1 MTNQYAKVE
10 PIINDDDQLED
21 VHLDVLGVKLDL
33 PNLNSADLP
42 IDLVNVILLIKS
54 QPVLSDEQT
63 ALAMSAFLAYFQQLR
78 PDYWNALRKTGHA
91 MAWLTATVRTW
102 AEQSSTQKRLPQCPP
117 RQSQGSVRR
126 RLARHI
132 PHHMEARHARRMAQ
146 RARGQETQSQLRH
159 RPGMAAHE
167 TDPQEPYQPLFR
179 GARRL
184 DVHAHRGRNRHV
196 GHVRTRR
203 QAATRRLATLDGQ
216 ARGPVR
222 ADAIGNQPSA

>member
-21 VHLDVLGVKLDL
+21 VHLDVLGVKL
-33 PNLNSADLP
+33 DLP

-102 AEQSSTQKRLPQCPP
+102 AEQSGLDPKAFTSVPSTPITGKR
-117 RQSQGSVRR
+117 
-126 RLARHI
+126 
-132 PHHMEARHARRMAQ
+132 
-146 RARGQETQSQLRH
+146 
-159 RPGMAAHE
+159 
-167 TDPQEPYQPLFR
+167 
-179 GARRL
+179 
-184 DVHAHRGRNRHV
+184 
-196 GHVRTRR
+196 
-203 QAATRRLATLDGQ
+203 
-216 ARGPVR
+216 
-222 ADAIGNQPSA
+222 

>member
-54 QPVLSDEQT
+54 QP
-63 ALAMSAFLAYFQQLR
+63 FLAYFQQLR

-102 AEQSSTQKRLPQCPP
+102 AEQSGLDPKAFTSVPSTPITGKR
-117 RQSQGSVRR
+117 
-126 RLARHI
+126 
-132 PHHMEARHARRMAQ
+132 
-146 RARGQETQSQLRH
+146 
-159 RPGMAAHE
+159 
-167 TDPQEPYQPLFR
+167 
-179 GARRL
+179 
-184 DVHAHRGRNRHV
+184 
-196 GHVRTRR
+196 
-203 QAATRRLATLDGQ
+203 
-216 ARGPVR
+216 
-222 ADAIGNQPSA
+222 

>member
-78 PDYWNALRKTGHA
+78 PDYWNK
-91 MAWLTATVRTW
+91 
-102 AEQSSTQKRLPQCPP
+102 K
-117 RQSQGSVRR
+117 
-126 RLARHI
+126 
-132 PHHMEARHARRMAQ
+132 
-146 RARGQETQSQLRH
+146 
-159 RPGMAAHE
+159 
-167 TDPQEPYQPLFR
+167 
-179 GARRL
+179 
-184 DVHAHRGRNRHV
+184 
-196 GHVRTRR
+196 GHV
-203 QAATRRLATLDGQ
+203 AE
-216 ARGPVR
+216 
-222 ADAIGNQPSA
+222 

>member
-102 AEQSSTQKRLPQCPP
+102 AE
-117 RQSQGSVRR
+117 
-126 RLARHI
+126 
-132 PHHMEARHARRMAQ
+132 
-146 RARGQETQSQLRH
+146 
-159 RPGMAAHE
+159 
-167 TDPQEPYQPLFR
+167 
-179 GARRL
+179 
-184 DVHAHRGRNRHV
+184 
-196 GHVRTRR
+196 
-203 QAATRRLATLDGQ
+203 
-216 ARGPVR
+216 
-222 ADAIGNQPSA
+222 

>member
-33 PNLNSADLP
+33 PNLNSAGLP

-102 AEQSSTQKRLPQCPP
+102 AEQSGLDPKAFTSVPSTPITGKR
-117 RQSQGSVRR
+117 
-126 RLARHI
+126 
-132 PHHMEARHARRMAQ
+132 
-146 RARGQETQSQLRH
+146 
-159 RPGMAAHE
+159 
-167 TDPQEPYQPLFR
+167 
-179 GARRL
+179 
-184 DVHAHRGRNRHV
+184 
-196 GHVRTRR
+196 
-203 QAATRRLATLDGQ
+203 
-216 ARGPVR
+216 
-222 ADAIGNQPSA
+222 